1 MFSIFNLQSREA
13 HSKALRPE
21 TRPEAGRPETGTDQ
35 EICMNNES
43 IDKLRVDSRLHR
55 RRGWISDADLQREL
69 DSLPD
74 VSDKIFQETESEPS
88 DSDQAVGDQAVASAA
103 GLEPSE
109 ASAPAAESP
118 VVTEGS
124 SA

>member
-1 MFSIFNLQSREA
+1 
-13 HSKALRPE
+13 
-21 TRPEAGRPETGTDQ
+21 
-35 EICMNNES
+35 MNNES
-43 IDKLRVDSRLHR
+43 IDKLRVDSRLQR

-74 VSDKIFQETESEPS
+74 VSDKILEETESEPS
-88 DSDQAVGDQAVASAA
+88 DRDQAVGDQAVASAA

-124 SA
+124 IA